1 MSARP
6 PTRHVPEAQP
16 DDDRS
21 ADPANKDKQ
30 GSLGWVRDV
39 LGRSIR
45 LEQRRPQQNGVPV
58 EPQSR
63 AAANSPLSLLMQQR
77 AELGARLLVHD
88 PATQAVRHL
97 FALHDALRSGGW
109 AGVEALPLKVLDRA
123 LTEAEILA
131 SDEPAPLLTTII
143 DNLRELKDAA
153 AERAAQEALQREY
166 ETLQVP
172 EVSET
177 NYDEYELMERSW
189 MGTVPAGLDLSDR
202 GTERGPVTR

>member
-1 MSARP
+1 MSAKP
-6 PTRHVPEAQP
+6 PTRQAP
-16 DDDRS
+16 DARPVDDRS
-21 ADPANKDKQ
+21 AAPASKDKHR
-30 GSLGWVRDV
+30 SLGWVRDV

-45 LEQRRPQQNGVPV
+45 IEQRRPQQNGASS
-58 EPQSR
+58 EPRSKS
-63 AAANSPLSLLMQQR
+63 ADSPLSLLMQQR

-88 PATQAVRHL
+88 PATQAVRNL
-97 FALHDALRSGGW
+97 FAVHDALRSGGW
-109 AGVEALPLKVLDRA
+109 PGVEALPLKVLGRA

-131 SDEPAPLLTTII
+131 CDEPAPLMTTII

-153 AERAAQEALQREY
+153 DERLAQEALQREF

-189 MGTVPAGLDLSDR
+189 MGTVPAGLELPDR
-202 GTERGPVTR
+202 GAGPVTR